1 MRGRTAGAAGTAA
14 PGRRAGAIGAVAGAA
29 ALTLLCATGA
39 HAEGRGDVRVT
50 KTVVNSGNNVIVGT
64 SARVTYPIAITI
76 KDNSGAKGLSDISV
90 FSKSKGWGF
99 SDWTGTRCEKKSS
112 TTSVCTATMTIAPG
126 WLPDSIPGDIN
137 TIAGVWQVNATVK
150 ANDGDYW
157 ISDHIA
163 EFKMKRASKLTTDAT
178 PEPVAKGAS
187 LTITGK
193 LSRANW
199 EDLKYHGYTGQ
210 TVKLQYRKAGTAH
223 YSTVKTVKTDSSG
236 NLRTKVTAT
245 SAGSWRYFFP
255 GTTTTARVV
264 STGDAV
270 KLK

>member
-1 MRGRTAGAAGTAA
+1 MRGRTAGTAA
-14 PGRRAGAIGAVAGAA
+14 AGRRAGRVRAVTTVASAA
-29 ALTLLCATGA
+29 ALTLLCTTGA

-50 KTVVNSGNNVIVGT
+50 KTVVNSGNNVIIGT

-76 KDNSGAKGLSDISV
+76 RDNSGAKGLSHVSV

-99 SDWTGTRCEKKSS
+99 SDWTGTRCEKKSA
-112 TTSVCTATMTIAPG
+112 TTSVCTATMTVAPG
-126 WLPDSIPGDIN
+126 WLPDSVPGDIN

-157 ISDHIA
+157 ISDDIA
-163 EFKMKRASKLTTDAT
+163 EFKMKRASKLTTDAA

-199 EDLKYHGYTGQ
+199 EDLKYRGYTGQ

-236 NLRTKVTAT
+236 KLSTKVTAT
-245 SAGSWRYFFP
+245 SAGSWRWFFP

-264 STGDAV
+264 SPGDAV
-270 KLK
+270 QLK